1 MALKQ
6 GNYQVLKQRL
16 YPLQRLS
23 SELLEIPLSELD
35 ARVEQEQEQNPYLE
49 QRLEVLEEPQ
59 KLETTEQEGR
69 RIHKGEFLDYWF
81 QDDGEHIYRVSK
93 QDDNT
98 EKEFNRSF
106 SISLAEDLLQQ
117 LQLSRIKES
126 DYQIGE
132 LIIGNL
138 DSNGY
143 LQRSV
148 EALRDDY
155 FFEHHVEV
163 TQEDIERV
171 ISLVRSFEPAGIA
184 ATDLQDCLILQID
197 RMSSDNP
204 DIMLAKRV
212 IKDYWNSFVHKQ
224 YDFIIKRLEVD
235 SKTFER
241 VLKIIQR
248 LNPYP
253 GRGEENEI
261 ENSTILPD
269 FIVWYAD
276 KEVKFSINKQ
286 YKRNLSV
293 NTDGIRLLAELEKK
307 EPRDEETI
315 QFLKEKIN
323 QANLFIEA
331 FKKRENTLEMI
342 MKAIINLQY
351 DYFVAGEKSKF
362 KPLKYKDIKQI
373 TGFTESTIS
382 RMVNKKY
389 AQTHFGTFKLKEFF
403 SYTLINADG
412 QEVSST
418 AVREHLLEIVEKED
432 KKSPMTDEELATLL
446 CEQGFTIS
454 RRTVAKYR
462 DRLGI
467 PTASKRK
474 QKL

>member
-1 MALKQ
+1 M
-6 GNYQVLKQRL
+6 
-16 YPLQRLS
+16 
-23 SELLEIPLSELD
+23 
-35 ARVEQEQEQNPYLE
+35 
-49 QRLEVLEEPQ
+49 
-59 KLETTEQEGR
+59 
-69 RIHKGEFLDYWF
+69 
-81 QDDGEHIYRVSK
+81 
-93 QDDNT
+93 
-98 EKEFNRSF
+98 
-106 SISLAEDLLQQ
+106 
-117 LQLSRIKES
+117 
-126 DYQIGE
+126 
-132 LIIGNL
+132 
-138 DSNGY
+138 
-143 LQRSV
+143 
-148 EALRDDY
+148 
-155 FFEHHVEV
+155 
-163 TQEDIERV
+163 
-171 ISLVRSFEPAGIA
+171 
-184 ATDLQDCLILQID
+184 
-197 RMSSDNP
+197 
-204 DIMLAKRV
+204 
-212 IKDYWNSFVHKQ
+212 
-224 YDFIIKRLEVD
+224 
-235 SKTFER
+235 
-241 VLKIIQR
+241 
-248 LNPYP
+248 
-253 GRGEENEI
+253 
-261 ENSTILPD
+261 
-269 FIVWYAD
+269 
-276 KEVKFSINKQ
+276 
-286 YKRNLSV
+286 
-293 NTDGIRLLAELEKK
+293 LAELEKK

-331 FKKRENTLEMI
+331 FKKRENTLEII

-418 AVREHLLEIVEKED
+418 AVREHLFEIVEKED

>member
-6 GNYQVLKQRL
+6 GNYQILKQRL
-16 YPLQRLS
+16 SPLQRLG

-35 ARVEQEQEQNPYLE
+35 ARIELEQEQNPYLE
-49 QRLEVLEEPQ
+49 QRLEALEEPQ

-81 QDDGEHIYRVSK
+81 QDDGEQIYRVSK

-106 SISLAEDLLQQ
+106 SVSLAEDLLQQ
-117 LQLSRIKES
+117 LQLSRIKER

-148 EALRDDY
+148 EAMCDDY
-155 FFEHHVEV
+155 FFEHNVDLKKEEVEKV
-163 TQEDIERV
+163 LALI
-171 ISLVRSFEPAGIA
+171 RSFEPAGVGA
-184 ATDLQDCLILQID
+184 NDLQDCLLLQID
-197 RMSSDNP
+197 RMKSDTP
-204 DIMLAKRV
+204 ELTLARRIV
-212 IKDYWNSFVHKQ
+212 KDYWHSFIRKQ
-224 YDFIIKRLEVD
+224 YDFIIKRLEID
-235 SKTFER
+235 DKTFER
-241 VLKIIQR
+241 VFKIIKR

-253 GRGEENEI
+253 GYGDDSAI
-261 ENSTILPD
+261 ENSYILPD

-276 KEVKFSINKQ
+276 NEVKFSLNKQ

-293 NTDGIRLLAELEKK
+293 NADGIRMLADLEKK
-307 EPRDEETI
+307 EHRDEKTI
-315 QFLKEKIN
+315 QFLKEKIEK
-323 QANLFIEA
+323 ANLFIEA
-331 FKKRENTLEMI
+331 FKKREETLNTI
-342 MKAIINLQY
+342 MQAIISLQY

-362 KPLKYKDIKQI
+362 KPLKYEDIKKI

-382 RMVNKKY
+382 RMVNNKY
-389 AQTHFGTFKLKEFF
+389 AQTHFGMFKLKEFF
-403 SYTLINADG
+403 SNSLTDAEGN
-412 QEVSST
+412 EVSSA
-418 AVREHLLEIVEKED
+418 AVRERLFEIVEQED
-432 KKSPMTDEELATLL
+432 KTKPMTDEELAALL
-446 CEQGFTIS
+446 SRNGFPIS

-467 PTASKRK
+467 PPASKRK
-474 QKL
+474 QRL